1 MQRLPKERQRRCR
14 MAQHFWGALMRS
26 DPAKVPS
33 QLRLGENFELD
44 VRLYELRRAGR
55 VLKLERIPME
65 LLLLLVEKKGELVTR
80 DQIIER
86 IWGKDVFLDTD
97 NSINAAVRKIRLVL
111 KDDPL
116 HHRFLQTITGR
127 GYRFIGSVVEAHPAS
142 AVVAGRRQATA
153 GEGNLIGKEIS
164 HYRILSELGAGGMG
178 VVYEA
183 EDIRLGRR
191 VALKF
196 LPEELVR
203 DQKALRRF
211 EREARLASSL
221 NHPNICTIYEV
232 EEHDHR
238 PVIVMELLD
247 GKSLKDRIRERSIS
261 TGELLDF
268 AIQASD
274 AIAAAHAK
282 GIIHRDINPGNI
294 FVTGHSRI
302 KILDFGLAK
311 VFTPE
316 PAGDKSGDASLTLDG
331 SILGTASYMSPEQVR
346 GEELDARS
354 DLFSFGVVLYEMA
367 TNQRPFAG
375 KNPALIMNA
384 ILNEQPA
391 AASSVSHSSPAAL
404 DAIIARALEKDPEK
418 RFQSAA
424 DICSE
429 LKRLKRHR
437 ENDPATVTHIEPL
450 RPSHLRYLSTLG
462 QEPAAIHDRLSEKQ
476 AEQLESRRAN
486 LPVQRTGFVG
496 REKEVATAK
505 ELLLRND
512 ARLVTVT
519 GPGGIG
525 KTRLAVQVAT
535 GLVERFPGGTHFVPL
550 ASLSDPDLIAS
561 VIVQTLGLR
570 EGGTQSPLEVLKQ
583 NFQDSLRAPM
593 LLVLDNF
600 EHLVQAAPTVADLL
614 AMSPYLKIMVT
625 SREALHVYGEN
636 EFPVPPLML
645 PDVRSTPPVEALSQ
659 YPAVALFVQRAVAV
673 KPDFGLTQEN
683 APAVIEICARLDG
696 LPLAIELAAARI
708 KVLSPSS
715 LLARLASRLQLLTG
729 GSRDLPHRQQ
739 TLRAAIDWS
748 YDLLSTPEQRLFR
761 RLSVFVGGCSL
772 EGAEAACDT
781 KGDLGIDLL
790 DGIASM
796 VDKSLVQQ
804 MDQAKGESRFV
815 MLETIREYGL
825 EKLAASGEEPSTRR
839 AHAAYC
845 LVLAEE
851 EPTGKSGEE
860 WLEQFALEHANFR
873 AAVEWL
879 IETGDAQWGLRL
891 GAALFR
897 FWEMR
902 EYFAEG
908 RDSLGKLLK
917 LPGAAVP
924 NKARARALFA
934 AGALANG
941 QGDYASADALIGAS
955 LEIELQSGDK
965 QGAAVYLNALAI
977 NARDRGDLSVAR
989 SLLKESLTLWREL
1002 DDQKSVARS
1011 LSNLANI
1018 VKMQGNNAGA
1028 GSLYGEALSIFRRI
1042 GDWTGVAWTM
1052 NYQGDVAR
1060 DQGDAAA
1067 ARTTYEQS
1075 LAIFRELDDRWG
1087 IAGTLADL
1095 GSLAREEGNYPT
1107 ANSMYRESM
1116 KLFQEL
1122 GHQRGIARLLE
1133 YFACSAAAQLESERS
1148 LRLAGVAA
1156 ALRKNIGAPL
1166 TSAEGAK
1173 LEASLHSARQA
1184 LGNAVGDVAWLRGW
1198 DTPVEKAIEEVL
1210 EPESES
1216 PSHQRTTSS
1225 TR

>member
-1 MQRLPKERQRRCR
+1 
-14 MAQHFWGALMRS
+14 MRS
-26 DPAKVPS
+26 GPAKVPS
-33 QLRLGENFELD
+33 QLRIGQNFELD
-44 VRLYELRRAGR
+44 LRSYELRRAGR

-65 LLLLLVEKKGELVTR
+65 LLLLFVEKKGELVSR

-97 NSINAAVRKIRLVL
+97 NSINAAVRKIRQVL

-116 HHRFLQTITGR
+116 QPRFLQTITGR
-127 GYRFIGSVVEAHPAS
+127 GYRFIAPVVEALPAP
-142 AVVAGRRQATA
+142 AEVAAQPQAAA
-153 GEGNLIGKEIS
+153 GEKNLIGKQIS

-183 EDIRLGRR
+183 EDLRLGRR

-196 LPEELVR
+196 PPEELVR
-203 DQKALRRF
+203 DRRALQRF

-238 PVIVMELLD
+238 PVIVMELLQ
-247 GKSLKDRIRERSIS
+247 GESLKQRMSKGAIS
-261 TGELLDF
+261 TDELLDF

-274 AIAAAHAK
+274 ALAAAHAK

-294 FVTGHSRI
+294 FVVGHSRL
-302 KILDFGLAK
+302 KILDFGVAK
-311 VFTPE
+311 VCTPE
-316 PAGDKSGDASLTLDG
+316 AADDTSGDESLTLDG
-331 SILGTASYMSPEQVR
+331 AVVGTTSYMSPEQVR

-354 DLFSFGVVLYEMA
+354 DLFSFGIVLYEMA
-367 TNQRPFAG
+367 TNQHPFPG
-375 KNPALIMNA
+375 KNPALIVNA

-391 AASSVSHSSPAAL
+391 AASSASPSSPAAL
-404 DAIIARALEKDPEK
+404 DAIIARALEKDLEK

-424 DICSE
+424 DICSD
-429 LKRLKRHR
+429 LKRLKGQRGK
-437 ENDPATVTHIEPL
+437 DPATATNTEPL

-462 QEPAAIHDRLSEKQ
+462 QEPAAIHERFSEKH
-476 AEQLESRRAN
+476 AEQLETLRAN

-496 REKEVATAK
+496 REKEVAAAK
-505 ELLLRND
+505 ELLLRD

-550 ASLSDPDLIAS
+550 ASLSDPGLIAS
-561 VIVQTLGLR
+561 VIVQTLGIR
-570 EGGTQSPLEVLKQ
+570 EGGPQSPLEVLKQ
-583 NFQDSLRAPM
+583 NLQDSLRAPM

-614 AMSPYLKIMVT
+614 AISPHLKIMVT
-625 SREALHVYGEN
+625 SREALHVYGEH

-645 PDVRSTPPVEALSQ
+645 PDVRSMPPVEALSQ

-673 KPDFGLTQEN
+673 KPDFDLTREN

-696 LPLAIELAAARI
+696 LPLAIELAAARV

-729 GSRDLPHRQQ
+729 GSRDLPQRQQ

-748 YDLLSTPEQRLFR
+748 YDLLTAPEQKLFR

-781 KGDLGIDLL
+781 KGDLGLDLL
-790 DGIASM
+790 DGVASM

-804 MDQAKGESRFV
+804 IDQVTGESRFV

-825 EKLAASGEEPSTRR
+825 EKLTASGEEALTRR

-851 EPTGKSGEE
+851 DPTGKSGEE
-860 WLEQFALEHANFR
+860 WLEQFAFEHANFR
-873 AAVEWL
+873 AALEWL

-917 LPGAAVP
+917 LPGAAAP
-924 NKARARALFA
+924 TKARARALFA
-934 AGALANG
+934 AGALASE
-941 QGDYASADALIGAS
+941 QGDYAAADALIGES
-955 LEIELQSGDK
+955 LEIARQSGDK
-965 QGAAVYLNALAI
+965 QAAAVSLNALAVI
-977 NARDRGDLSVAR
+977 ARDRGDLPVAR
-989 SLLKESLTLWREL
+989 SLFEESLVLWRETG
-1002 DDQKSVARS
+1002 DQKSVARS

-1018 VKMQGNNAGA
+1018 VKMQGDNAGA
-1028 GSLYGEALSIFRRI
+1028 GSLYAEGLSIFRRI
-1042 GDWTGVAWTM
+1042 GDWTGVAWSM

-1060 DQGDAAA
+1060 DQGDSAT
-1067 ARTTYEQS
+1067 ARTLYEQG
-1075 LAIFRELDDRWG
+1075 LALFRELDDRWG

-1095 GSLAREEGNYPT
+1095 GSLAREQGNFPT

-1122 GHQRGIARLLE
+1122 AHQRGIARLLE

-1148 LRLAGVAA
+1148 LRLAGAAA

-1166 TSAEGAK
+1166 TPAEGAK

-1184 LGNAVGDVAWLRGW
+1184 LTNTVGDAAWLRGW

-1210 EPESES
+1210 VPESEP
-1216 PSHQRTTSS
+1216 PSHQRTTSW